1 MADITEEQWNYL
13 NNILK
18 DKDSGIKDS
27 LSSFEAHPALF
38 ALTGFMPKDADYE
51 LGRLLNSDTAKTLS
65 DTSGIPIDEL
75 NIEDIEAARPWY
87 SPFSNFIDNIISN
100 RLIQGDR
107 IGENY
112 AKAFKHKYGDSNLDE
127 ATLAAIINA
136 SSGFRNSILD
146 LIPEKDKRG
155 FFSYLH
161 NLGASTINK
170 ISGDEAAI
178 LGHYRKYLKEH
189 KPSSTGSIEEILRKS
204 KEYLKKQPPAEVS
217 ATVDDSRINSTLPSY
232 VQTANNPVADDKFE
246 IRKAMDERLLENEDR
261 ARAFSDRW
269 DKQTNHAAWWLYK

>member
-1 MADITEEQWNYL
+1 MAVNITDEQWNSL
-13 NNILK
+13 NEILK
-18 DKDSGIKDS
+18 DKGSYTDNLIAGAEINPILSPILLPLSGFKSKDVNY
-27 LSSFEAHPALF
+27 
-38 ALTGFMPKDADYE
+38 D
-51 LGRLLNSDTAKTLS
+51 LGRLLNSDEARRLS
-65 DTSGIPIDEL
+65 KISGTPIDEL

-87 SPFSNFIDNIISN
+87 SPLSDFVDNIASN
-100 RLIQGDR
+100 RLFRGDR

-112 AKAFKHKYGDSNLDE
+112 ARAFKHKYGDSNLDE

-178 LGHYRKYLKEH
+178 LGYYRKYLKENKSEKKTVNAEE
-189 KPSSTGSIEEILRKS
+189 KPKQDSVDIMSELFGSN
-204 KEYLKKQPPAEVS
+204 
-217 ATVDDSRINSTLPSY
+217 INNLPSY
-232 VQTANNPVADDKFE
+232 VQAASNPIADDKFE
-246 IRKAMDERLLENEDR
+246 IRKEMDEKLLRQKDRDR
-261 ARAFSDRW
+261 AIRDRW
-269 DKQTNHAAWWLYK
+269 AKQSNHAAWWLYK

>member
-1 MADITEEQWNYL
+1 MDNLTEEQWNSL
-13 NNILK
+13 NEILK
-18 DKDSGIKDS
+18 NKDNDYLSGLDEINPVFLLGS
-27 LSSFEAHPALF
+27 
-38 ALTGFMPKDADYE
+38 GFTSNGADYE
-51 LGRLLNSDTAKTLS
+51 LGRLLNSDTARTLS
-65 DTSGIPIDEL
+65 ETSGIPIDEL

-87 SPFSNFIDNIISN
+87 SPLSDFIDNIASN
-100 RLIQGDR
+100 NLIRGDR

-112 AKAFKHKYGDSNLDE
+112 AKAFKYKYGDSKLDE

-136 SSGFRNSILD
+136 SSGFKNSILD
-146 LIPEKDKRG
+146 LIPEKDKKG

-178 LGHYRKYLKEH
+178 LGYYRKYLKEN
-189 KPSSTGSIEEILRKS
+189 KPSSTEPIEEILRKS
-204 KEYLKKQPPAEVS
+204 KEYLKEQPPAKVS
-217 ATVDDSRINSTLPSY
+217 ATVDDSRINNTLPSY
-232 VQTANNPVADDKFE
+232 VQTANNPIADDKFE

-261 ARAFSDRW
+261 ARAFSERW

>member
-1 MADITEEQWNYL
+1 MDNLTEEQWNYL

-18 DKDSGIKDS
+18 DKDSTNLWS
-27 LSSFEAHPALF
+27 ALEVLPPVF
-38 ALTGFMPKDADYE
+38 AVSGYIPNDDDYR
-51 LGRLLNSDTAKTLS
+51 LGKLLNSDEARTLS
-65 DTSGIPIDEL
+65 ETSGIPIDEL

-87 SPFSNFIDNIISN
+87 SLFSDYVDNVISN
-100 RLIQGDR
+100 RLVKGDR

-136 SSGFRNSILD
+136 SSGFRNSILEI
-146 LIPEKDKRG
+146 IPDKDKKG

-189 KPSSTGSIEEILRKS
+189 KPSSTEPIEEILRKS
-204 KEYLKKQPPAEVS
+204 KEYLKEQPPVKVS
-217 ATVDDSRINSTLPSY
+217 ATVDDSRINNTLPSY
-232 VQTANNPVADDKFE
+232 VQTANNPIADDKFE

>member
-1 MADITEEQWNYL
+1 MTDTTDEQWEYL

-18 DKDSGIKDS
+18 NKDSGIKNY
-27 LSSFEAHPALF
+27 LSGFEANPAFL
-38 ALTGFMPKDADYE
+38 AVSGFIPKDADYK

-65 DTSGIPIDEL
+65 DTSGIPINEL

-87 SPFSNFIDNIISN
+87 SDIGDFFDNMISS

-112 AKAFKHKYGDSNLDE
+112 AKAFKHKYGDSKLDE

-178 LGHYRKYLKEH
+178 LGYYRKYLKEN
-189 KPSSTGSIEEILRKS
+189 KPE
-204 KEYLKKQPPAEVS
+204 KKTVNTEEVS
-217 ATVDDSRINSTLPSY
+217 KPKQESIDVTTDLFGSSVNKLPSY
-232 VQTANNPVADDKFE
+232 VQAASEPKTDDKAFE
-246 IRKAMDERLLENEDR
+246 RQKKIDEELLQQRDR
-261 ARAFSDRW
+261 SRAFGEKWR
-269 DKQTNHAAWWLYK
+269 KQPNHAAWWLFK

>member
-1 MADITEEQWNYL
+1 MSDITEKQWNFL
-13 NNILK
+13 NGFFKN
-18 DKDSGIKDS
+18 KDSTTLMAPFVSYGQD
-27 LSSFEAHPALF
+27 
-38 ALTGFMPKDADYE
+38 DNYN
-51 LGRLLNSDTAKTLS
+51 LGRLLNSDEAKTLS
-65 DTSGIPIDEL
+65 EISGTPIDEL

-87 SPFSNFIDNIISN
+87 SFFSDVMDNIASN

-112 AKAFKHKYGDSNLDE
+112 ARAFKHNFKDSSLNEE
-127 ATLAAIINA
+127 ALAAILNA

-178 LGHYRKYLKEH
+178 LGYYRKYLKEN
-189 KPSSTGSIEEILRKS
+189 KPEKKAEKKAVNTEEESKPKQETIDVTSDLFGSSVNR
-204 KEYLKKQPPAEVS
+204 
-217 ATVDDSRINSTLPSY
+217 LPSY
-232 VQTANNPVADDKFE
+232 VQAASEPKTDDKAFE
-246 IRKAMDERLLENEDR
+246 RQKKIDEEILQQRDR
-261 ARAFSDRW
+261 ARAFSEEWR
-269 DKQTNHAAWWLYK
+269 KQPNHAAWWLYK

>member
-1 MADITEEQWNYL
+1 MADTTDEQWEYL
-13 NNILK
+13 NSILNDKGSYTDNLIAGAEISPILSPILLPLSGFKSK
-18 DKDSGIKDS
+18 DDN
-27 LSSFEAHPALF
+27 
-38 ALTGFMPKDADYE
+38 YN
-51 LGRLLNSDTAKTLS
+51 LGRLLNSDEARRLS
-65 DTSGIPIDEL
+65 EISGTPVDEL

-87 SPFSNFIDNIISN
+87 SPLSDFVDNIASN
-100 RLIQGDR
+100 RLFRGDR

-112 AKAFKHKYGDSNLDE
+112 ARAFKHKYGDSKLDE

-178 LGHYRKYLKEH
+178 LGYYRKYLKGH
-189 KPSSTGSIEEILRKS
+189 KSE
-204 KEYLKKQPPAEVS
+204 KKTVNTEEVS
-217 ATVDDSRINSTLPSY
+217 KPKQESIDVVSDLFDSSVNKLPSY
-232 VQTANNPVADDKFE
+232 VQAASNPKTDDKAFE
-246 IRKAMDERLLENEDR
+246 RQKKIDEEILKQRDR
-261 ARAFSDRW
+261 ARAFSEEWDR
-269 DKQTNHAAWWLYK
+269 QPNHAAWWLYK

>member
-1 MADITEEQWNYL
+1 MVDTTDEQWNFL
-13 NNILK
+13 NGFFKNK
-18 DKDSGIKDS
+18 DNTTLMAPFVSYGQDDN
-27 LSSFEAHPALF
+27 
-38 ALTGFMPKDADYE
+38 YN
-51 LGRLLNSDTAKTLS
+51 LGRLLNSDEAKTLS
-65 DTSGIPIDEL
+65 DISGIPIDEL

-87 SPFSNFIDNIISN
+87 SFFSDVMDNIASN

-112 AKAFKHKYGDSNLDE
+112 ARAFKHNFKDSNLDE

-178 LGHYRKYLKEH
+178 LGYYRKYLKEN
-189 KPSSTGSIEEILRKS
+189 KPEKKTVNTEKVSKPKQESIDVVSDLFDSSVNKLPPYVQAASEPKTNDKAFERQKKIDEEILKQRDRSRAFGEKWR
-204 KEYLKKQPPAEVS
+204 KQP
-217 ATVDDSRINSTLPSY
+217 
-232 VQTANNPVADDKFE
+232 
-246 IRKAMDERLLENEDR
+246 
-261 ARAFSDRW
+261 
-269 DKQTNHAAWWLYK
+269 NHAAWWLYK

>member
-1 MADITEEQWNYL
+1 MDNLTEEQWNYL

-18 DKDSGIKDS
+18 DKDSTTLMAPFISYGQD
-27 LSSFEAHPALF
+27 
-38 ALTGFMPKDADYE
+38 DNYN
-51 LGRLLNSDTAKTLS
+51 LGRLLNSDEAITLS
-65 DTSGIPIDEL
+65 ETSGIPIDEL

-87 SPFSNFIDNIISN
+87 SPLSDIIDNIVSN
-100 RLIQGDR
+100 RLIKGDR

-112 AKAFKHKYGDSNLDE
+112 ARAFKHNFKDSNLNE
-127 ATLAAIINA
+127 ATLAAILNA

-170 ISGDEAAI
+170 INGDEAAI
-178 LGHYRKYLKEH
+178 LGYYRKYLKEH
-189 KPSSTGSIEEILRKS
+189 KPSSTKPIEEILRKS
-204 KEYLKKQPPAEVS
+204 KEYLKEQPPAKVS
-217 ATVDDSRINSTLPSY
+217 ATVDDSRINNTLPSY
-232 VQTANNPVADDKFE
+232 VQTANNPIADDKFE
-246 IRKAMDERLLENEDR
+246 IRKAMDERLLDNEDR
-261 ARAFSDRW
+261 ARAFSERW

>member
-1 MADITEEQWNYL
+1 MSDITEKQWNFL
-13 NNILK
+13 NGFFKN
-18 DKDSGIKDS
+18 KDSTTLMAPFVSYGQD
-27 LSSFEAHPALF
+27 
-38 ALTGFMPKDADYE
+38 DNYN
-51 LGRLLNSDTAKTLS
+51 LGRLLNSDEAKTLS
-65 DTSGIPIDEL
+65 EISGTPIDEL

-87 SPFSNFIDNIISN
+87 SFFSDVMDNIASN

-112 AKAFKHKYGDSNLDE
+112 ARAFKHNFKDSSLNEE
-127 ATLAAIINA
+127 ALAAILNA

-178 LGHYRKYLKEH
+178 LGYYRKYLKEH
-189 KPSSTGSIEEILRKS
+189 KPSSSTKPIEEILRKS
-204 KEYLKKQPPAEVS
+204 KEYLKEQPPAKVS
-217 ATVDDSRINSTLPSY
+217 ATVDDSRINNTLPSY
-232 VQTANNPVADDKFE
+232 VQTANNPIADDKFE

-261 ARAFSDRW
+261 ARAFSEEWR
-269 DKQTNHAAWWLYK
+269 KQPNHAAWWLYK